1 MRLLVYIH
9 KAVLSCSTWNP
20 NKLQEYQKLLSPFEV
35 NSLDLSLDEPQ
46 IENLKQLC
54 EYKLKDAIKKTQPKV
69 NLFVEDTA
77 LYFEEWRF
85 FPGVFIKWMLQSL
98 GPEGIYRSLQAFE
111 KTAYAECCIAFYEPF
126 SQKQYYFQG
135 RISGMI
141 VLPRGEKN
149 FLNMFFD
156 FQRRNDSSVFL
167 LYPTRKKIFQLKNTS
182 WGVHVFTVADSTHSR
197 FMHINI

>member
-1 MRLLVYIH
+1 MTPLFF
-9 KAVLSCSTWNP
+9 ASSNP

-85 FPGVFIKWMLQSL
+85 FPGVFIKWMLQKFFAVL
-98 GPEGIYRSLQAFE
+98 DLTCFFLQ
-111 KTAYAECCIAFYEPF
+111 P
-126 SQKQYYFQG
+126 
-135 RISGMI
+135 ISA
-141 VLPRGEKN
+141 N
-149 FLNMFFD
+149 
-156 FQRRNDSSVFL
+156 VF
-167 LYPTRKKIFQLKNTS
+167 
-182 WGVHVFTVADSTHSR
+182 
-197 FMHINI
+197 